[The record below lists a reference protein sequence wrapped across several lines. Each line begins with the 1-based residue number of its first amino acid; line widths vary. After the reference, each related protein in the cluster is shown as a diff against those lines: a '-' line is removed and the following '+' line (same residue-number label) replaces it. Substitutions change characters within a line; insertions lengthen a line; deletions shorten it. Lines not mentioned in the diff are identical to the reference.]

1 MATYTDITTFE
12 QTFPEKS
19 IERTFVAEAASIAYE
34 YINSAL
40 DGVYVVPFTPTPS
53 VIEKLSN
60 LLTRS
65 IVLALVSKGTV
76 TIKDIKDRSAI
87 DPIQW
92 LQDLRARK
100 LSIPG
105 VTVLAASGAWCN
117 TAGQMHIFDLDNEVY
132 HQPDH
137 DRLDELANDRWSY

>member
-1 MATYTDITTFE
+1 MATYTDITTFSL
-12 QTFPEKS
+12 TFPEQS
-19 IERTFVAEAASIAYE
+19 VERSFVGEAASIAYE

-87 DPIQW
+87 DPVQW

-105 VTVLAASGAWCN
+105 VTVLTTSGAWCS
-117 TAGQMHIFDLDNEVY
+117 TADQMHIFDIDNEVY
-132 HQPDH
+132 HQPDQ
-137 DRLDELANDRWSY
+137 DRLDDLVDDRESY